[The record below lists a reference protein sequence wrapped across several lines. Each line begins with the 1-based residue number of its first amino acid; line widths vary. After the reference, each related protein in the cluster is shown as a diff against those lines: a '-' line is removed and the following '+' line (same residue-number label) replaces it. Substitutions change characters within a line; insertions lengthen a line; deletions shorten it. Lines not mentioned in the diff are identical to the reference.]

1 MAESGAAKAAAGG
14 GRNPVDVYVGSR
26 LRLRRTVIG
35 MSQERL
41 GQAVGLTFQQIQKYE
56 KGANRIGASRMYAFA
71 RVLEVAPGWFF
82 EGIETHFG
90 HAPPAKG
97 FREEDVPF
105 ADPPEKNIAAS
116 REALE
121 LMRAYARVR
130 DTGVRKGLFE
140 LIKAVAD
147 RDLPPSA

>member
-1 MAESGAAKAAAGG
+1 MADVGPGKNAGS

-82 EGIETHFG
+82 EGIEAHFG

-105 ADPPEKNIAAS
+105 ADPPEKNVAAS

-130 DTGVRKGLFE
+130 DPGVRKGLFE

-147 RDLPPSA
+147 RDMPASA